1 MNNREVN
8 NETKR
13 EMKEHLVN
21 SYKAAANYARSK
33 ANEKEHRLN
42 AYNNAKNQQNRYSSL
57 NGTRQVPNQ
66 RSFTRRLFGS
76 PTKLYKN
83 SNSSRGAALEKT
95 RRNMQVRRAKRNA
108 SYNTRNKV
116 NLNRKS
122 ALKLNAKA
130 AKLRSELNANN

>member
-1 MNNREVN
+1 
-8 NETKR
+8 
-13 EMKEHLVN
+13 MKEVEISRIKRSAN
-21 SYKAAANYARSK
+21 KFKSY
-33 ANEKEHRLN
+33 ANEEEHRLN

-108 SYNTRNKV
+108 SYNTRNMV
-116 NLNRKS
+116 NKYRRE
-122 ALKLNAKA
+122 ALKYNTKA